1 MAEHNIFG
9 EFGEQYAVDYLLKK
23 GYIICHRNY
32 IFLKA
37 EIDII
42 AKKLDTL
49 IIIEVKIRSTDFIDN
64 MADLISQ
71 KKIKLLVS
79 AADQYIL
86 ANNIDMEVRFDVI
99 TIFKTKDG
107 FKLNHVKDAFY
118 HF

>member
-1 MAEHNIFG
+1 MAEHNVFG
-9 EFGEQYAVDYLLKK
+9 EYGEQFAVDYLLKQ

-32 IFLKA
+32 RYLKA

-42 AKKLDTL
+42 AKNIDTL
-49 IIIEVKIRSTDFIDN
+49 IIIEVKTRSTHFIDN

-79 AADQYIL
+79 ATDHYIYS
-86 ANNIDMEVRFDVI
+86 NNIDMNVRFDVI
-99 TIFKTKDG
+99 LIFKTKDG
-107 FKLNHVKDAFY
+107 FKLDHVKDAFY